1 MARAPSDEGDG
12 RENFILA
19 ALPDEE
25 YARLRERLEP
35 VDLDLK
41 QLIYE
46 TDQPIRHAY
55 FPTSAVLS
63 MISQV
68 DGEAAVEVATIGR
81 EGMAGLPV
89 FLGVG
94 ASPNTIFAQIPG
106 LALRMRAEQLRDVLA
121 GDGALH
127 RQLHRYIQA
136 TMVQLSQNVACNRLH
151 SPEERAARWLLMT
164 ADRVG
169 AERFPLTQEI
179 PRPDARRAPRNR
191 LDHRRAAAQRGS
203 DQLQAWRHH
212 RGRSGRARGCGMR
225 LLRHRPRRVPGTRQ
239 ASLISRPARA
249 TSSVRAKARTRE
261 RAANR
266 PVLSQRLAP

>member
-151 SPEERAARWLLMT
+151 STEERAARWLLMT
-164 ADRVG
+164 ADRVN
-169 AERFPLTQEI
+169 ADQFPLTQEFL
-179 PRPDARRAPRNR
+179 AQMLGVRRGTVSLTAG
-191 LDHRRAAAQRGS
+191 LLH
-203 DQLQAWRHH
+203 QA
-212 RGRSGRARGCGMR
+212 G
-225 LLRHRPRRVPGTRQ
+225 
-239 ASLISRPARA
+239 LISYRRGIITIEDRA
-249 TSSVRAKARTRE
+249 GLHDAACDCYDIVHGEFEKLIKAD
-261 RAANR
+261 
-266 PVLSQRLAP
+266 